1 MANKDYPE
9 IIHRLPDVDV
19 PLAGVRGKLLQ
30 GEHNQL
36 VFFEIDAG
44 AEVPLHRHGAQW
56 GIVVEGELRLSID
69 GETRS
74 YRPGDTYV
82 IPAGVEHGAVFE
94 TPVKVIDFFDE
105 PGRYRARSD

>member
-1 MANKDYPE
+1 MPDDDYPE
-9 IIHRLPDVDV
+9 IIQQLPDVDV

-36 VFFEIDAG
+36 VFFAIDAG
-44 AEVPLHRHGAQW
+44 AEVPLHHHGAQW

-69 GETRS
+69 GEVRS
-74 YRPGDTYV
+74 YLPGDTYV

-94 TPVKVIDFFDE
+94 TPVKVIDFFGE
-105 PGRYRARSD
+105 PDRYRARSD